1 MTMKKICFFIPAYFA
16 LSLFAKGQTSDVVR
30 NYIDKYKELAIQEE
44 IRTGVPAS
52 ITLAQGLLESGAGQS
67 DLSQAS
73 NNHFGIKCK
82 TEWTGAKVYHDD
94 DARSECFRS
103 YPSVEDSYRDHS
115 DFLKNRPNYSALFY
129 LDPADYKSWA
139 LGLKKAGY
147 ATEKA
152 YAQNLIKTI
161 EDNGLQQY
169 TLLAMQRGK
178 MPQQDITQNNNSIA
192 ATAAVQKEN
201 TATAEPPVV
210 QNTSVQQTN
219 EAGIS
224 EVVSYPAGTFSINNV
239 KVVFAPAG
247 TSLFALATKSNL
259 SFKKLLDFNNLSDN
273 EDILKQ
279 DKLIYLERKPKKSSS
294 NDVHIVAASETLE
307 DISQKE
313 GVDLESLYEY
323 NKIQKGMQPATGEKV
338 YLKPGNPSYYPRLVK
353 TSSTNTR

>member
-1 MTMKKICFFIPAYFA
+1 MKKICFFILTCFTIT
-16 LSLFAKGQTSDVVR
+16 LFADAQTSGVVR

-94 DARSECFRS
+94 DAKSECFRS

-115 DFLKNRPNYSALFY
+115 DFLKNRPNYTSLFY
-129 LDPADYKSWA
+129 LDPADYKAWA
-139 LGLKKAGY
+139 FGLKKAGY

-152 YAQNLIKTI
+152 YAQNLVKTI
-161 EDNGLQQY
+161 EDNDLQQY
-169 TLLAMQRGK
+169 TLLALQRGK
-178 MPQQDITQNNNSIA
+178 IPQQDITQNNNTIA
-192 ATAAVQKEN
+192 ATAAVQKEDN
-201 TATAEPPVV
+201 AAPPVV
-210 QNTSVQQTN
+210 QNAVQQTTASN
-219 EAGIS
+219 TD
-224 EVVSYPAGTFSINNV
+224 VVNYPAGTFSINNA
-239 KVVFAPAG
+239 KVVFAAAG

-259 SFKKLLDFNNLSDN
+259 SFKKLLEFNNLPDN

-294 NDVHIVAASETLE
+294 TDVHIVATSETLE

-323 NKIQKGMQPATGEKV
+323 NKIQKGMQPAAGEKV

-353 TSSTNTR
+353 SNSNNTR